1 MRKFMVAAATAAAA
15 FAFVGAVTIG
25 AIAADKGGPAPDATL
40 DQLIAGLPP
49 ADGLTGCFVEI
60 NAAGNFLIVGDRKA
74 TAGIGAGCDM
84 RLAKALSWGMGFRAD
99 SGEIKSGSAQLRLGF
114 DVNSGLKI
122 YPFGEWRWTDWK
134 AFDVG
139 QLYVGLGAET
149 SLLDSKTSFGVEV
162 STAVSKAGTGMTN
175 DDIAVRGLLRHRF

>member
-1 MRKFMVAAATAAAA
+1 MRKFLVAAATAAAA
-15 FAFVGAVTIG
+15 FAFVGAITIG
-25 AIAADKGGPAPDATL
+25 AIAADKAGPAPDATL

-99 SGEIKSGSAQLRLGF
+99 WGGLESGSAQLRLGL
-114 DVNSGLKI
+114 DINSGLKF
-122 YPFGEWRWTDWK
+122 YPFIEWKWTEWQ

-139 QLYVGLGAET
+139 QLHLGAGAEA
-149 SLLDSKTSFGVEV
+149 SLLDSKTSAFVEG
-162 STAVSKAGTGMTN
+162 SSAVSKAGPGVTK
-175 DDIAVRGLLRHRF
+175 DDITVRFGIRQRF